1 MALLGF
7 MSPEEKDALMNEV
20 EAQTVPDDVETA
32 EDMLFSAPDPEM
44 DAIDAEPVD
53 PSVKAL
59 FDETAI
65 DIIVAD
71 LEQKVSAGLG
81 QADPRVQGLIKYWTA
96 GEGGKV
102 KVRWGTPGDGKRCI
116 RYMTKYIG
124 PKRAP
129 GFCQTLHKRMVGG
142 RVMGQGPGES
152 RKDGIVELEIKNL
165 QGMLSLTG
173 IEEKDLAFSM
183 EEKVVRHVRTPAG
196 VKRYKRPIGTVI
208 GSNGAALKNI
218 LEVASEYEGW
228 NAYKK
233 KGSKKKV
240 YVGRWKGR
248 TVVADADDNILH
260 EAVNEESAL
269 KWLDSGGKEP
279 AKMSLREAQDET
291 TRIVQ
296 NYTGWPK
303 RRGETNTSPAETA
316 QAYAARLLKA
326 EQDGKLTK
334 KGPLTAPKGRGT
346 FARRKRTFNVD
357 DLAKQ

>member
-1 MALLGF
+1 MALLNY
-7 MSPEEKDALMNEV
+7 MSAEEKDALMNDI
-20 EAQTVPDDVETA
+20 EAQVVPDHVESA
-32 EDMLFSAPDPEM
+32 EDMLFTMPDPEM

-152 RKDGIVELEIKNL
+152 RKDGVIELEVKDL
-165 QGMLSLTG
+165 QGMFGLAG
-173 IEEKDLAFSM
+173 IKVEDL
-183 EEKVVRHVRTPAG
+183 P
-196 VKRYKRPIGTVI
+196 
-208 GSNGAALKNI
+208 
-218 LEVASEYEGW
+218 VAE
-228 NAYKK
+228 
-233 KGSKKKV
+233 
-240 YVGRWKGR
+240 
-248 TVVADADDNILH
+248 
-260 EAVNEESAL
+260 EESSPVRYGDVI
-269 KWLDSGGKEP
+269 LDK
-279 AKMSLREAQDET
+279 
-291 TRIVQ
+291 I
-296 NYTGWPK
+296 NH
-303 RRGETNTSPAETA
+303 
-316 QAYAARLLKA
+316 KA
-326 EQDGKLTK
+326 E
-334 KGPLTAPKGRGT
+334 
-346 FARRKRTFNVD
+346 
-357 DLAKQ
+357 